1 MDRLLEFLRGLN
13 PAALYAVAC
22 LAAAAENVFP
32 PLPSDV
38 VVAFAAFAAA
48 QGRGSALGAFLSV
61 LLGNVAG
68 AVFMYGVGARI
79 GAERVLRRFGA
90 GPEQAD
96 KLRGWYGRYGLGA
109 ISVSRF
115 LPGVRAIV
123 PPVAGALHVG
133 LVRAAIAMAIPSGI
147 WYAAITYFAFTAGGN
162 FDALRARISA
172 GQKWLGIVAGVV
184 VALAL
189 VVWLVRRRR
198 APSAGGA
205 TG

>member
-48 QGRGSALGAFLSV
+48 QGRGSALGAFLAV

-68 AVFMYGVGARI
+68 ALFMYRVGATV

-90 GPEQAD
+90 SGAQEA
-96 KLRGWYGRYGLGA
+96 KLRGWYDRYGVFA
-109 ISVSRF
+109 IAVSRF

-133 LVRAAIAMAIPSGI
+133 VVRVGVAMAIPSGI
-147 WYAAITYFAFTAGGN
+147 WYAVITYLAFTAGGN
-162 FDALRARISA
+162 FDTLKARIAA
-172 GQKWLGIVAGVV
+172 GQKWLALGAGVIAAV
-184 VALAL
+184 AL

-198 APSAGGA
+198 RPASA
-205 TG
+205 